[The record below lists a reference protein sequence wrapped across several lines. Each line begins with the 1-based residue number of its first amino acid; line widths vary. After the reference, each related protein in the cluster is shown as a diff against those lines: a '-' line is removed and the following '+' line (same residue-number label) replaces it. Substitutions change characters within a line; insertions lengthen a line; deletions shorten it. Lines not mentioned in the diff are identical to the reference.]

1 MFRKLKFITTRNL
14 LSIPGWTTN
23 RKIVVIESD
32 DWGSI
37 RMPSER
43 AYEKLLKA
51 GIPVNKDPYCL
62 YDSLASEDDLTAL
75 FETLKKHKD
84 KNGNHPVITANTIV
98 ANPDF
103 EKIRACN
110 FSRYHYEIF
119 TESLIRSPH
128 HTNSFQLWEQGI
140 QSGIFKPQFHGREHL
155 NVKLWMEALQKGNR
169 EVLLAFNEGVFGIPV
184 LSSKNMRGNYMAA
197 FDYKDRA
204 HLIEIV
210 DIIKDGLDLFES
222 IFNFRSTTLIAPC
235 YIWPEEIESNLFDEG
250 ILGLQGINYQF
261 TPIPDKLKYKKT
273 YNFIGQK
280 NKYGQRYLVRNA
292 FFEPT
297 HFPSTD
303 YSKEIIDRI
312 KISFF
317 WKKPVIISSH
327 RLNFIGSLIE
337 QNRTVNLNKFDSV
350 LNTILSEWPDVEFM
364 SSAELLETMN
374 QQ

>member
-1 MFRKLKFITTRNL
+1 MHQLIRQLLTRNL
-14 LSIPGWTTN
+14 LSILGWTTN

-37 RMPSER
+37 RMPSR
-43 AYEKLLKA
+43 KAYEKLLND
-51 GIPVNKDPYCL
+51 GIPVNKDLYCQ
-62 YDSLASEDDLTAL
+62 YDTLASEDDLTAL

-103 EKIRACN
+103 EKIKACN
-110 FSRYHYEIF
+110 FSDYHYELF
-119 TESLIRSPH
+119 TDTLKRSLKHS
-128 HTNSFQLWEQGI
+128 NSFKLWEQGI
-140 QSGIFKPQFHGREHL
+140 KDKIFMPQFHGREHL

-169 EVLLAFNEGVFGIPV
+169 EVSLAFNEGVFGIPV
-184 LSSKNMRGNYMAA
+184 LSKINMRGNYMAA
-197 FDYKDRA
+197 FDYQDRT
-204 HLIEIV
+204 HLIEII
-210 DIIKDGLDLFES
+210 DIIKEGLDLFET
-222 IFNFRSTTLIAPC
+222 IFHFRSSTLMAPC
-235 YIWPEEIESNLFDEG
+235 YTWPKEIEPVLVDKG
-250 ILGLQGINYQF
+250 IFGLQGISYQH
-261 TPIPDKLKYKKT
+261 IPVPDRTFLKKT
-273 YNFIGQK
+273 LHFNGEK

-297 HFPSTD
+297 HYPLTD
-303 YSKEIIDRI
+303 YTKEIIDRI

-327 RLNFIGSLIE
+327 RLNFIGSLSE
-337 QNRTVNLNKFDSV
+337 QNRKVNLNKFDRV
-350 LNTILSEWPDVEFM
+350 LKAILTSWPDVEFM